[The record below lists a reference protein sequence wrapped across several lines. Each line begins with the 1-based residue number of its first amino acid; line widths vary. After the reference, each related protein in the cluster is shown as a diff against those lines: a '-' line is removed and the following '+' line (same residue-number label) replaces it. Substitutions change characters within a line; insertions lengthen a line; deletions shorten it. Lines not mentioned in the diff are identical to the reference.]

1 MYEIILFTDFKS
13 NLIVAYICWNRY
25 LSYSSPKLL
34 KKYIFWIV
42 VAQKLTNVFTNFK
55 LSDVMWQMT
64 YNDSRSF
71 FFRKEYAKVQSDV
84 AKSFINIFL
93 SMFRF
98 VSGVKPVVGL
108 WLCCNLKSIM
118 SRMSCLKI
126 LRLCC
131 CFDGVLDINLISF
144 KKWTLITEIKMWSY
158 RKVFSFI
165 KTHRSRSSFFNQSHY
180 KYYHRIPFLDFYQK
194 TTGKKVKT
202 ITLFNSSMWNS
213 LGNSTRK
220 PIAKVV
226 ISISRISI

>member
-1 MYEIILFTDFKS
+1 
-13 NLIVAYICWNRY
+13 
-25 LSYSSPKLL
+25 
-34 KKYIFWIV
+34 
-42 VAQKLTNVFTNFK
+42 
-55 LSDVMWQMT
+55 MWQMT

-71 FFRKEYAKVQSDV
+71 FSAKNTLRSK
-84 AKSFINIFL
+84 AMLLSHLLIF
-93 SMFRF
+93 FCQCF
-98 VSGVKPVVGL
+98 VSFGVKPVVGL